1 MKRKFLLVLTAVFI
15 MATAVAQSYDVLN
28 YNFNGTPVN
37 GIKIKTNIPFTS
49 GTHMPT
55 LRIEGYNYGS
65 VQTVGINLAWYVY
78 DNLFYNYT
86 ASSFGSYIPAIK
98 LANEAGKVVIF
109 INDKSYFVRFKVSA
123 YAQGFG
129 EQSSW
134 FQGWTAA
141 DEVVTGAY
149 AVTVPYMNSTGK
161 LQIADGSQGAGK
173 VLFSDDN
180 GLASWQVP
188 AADVSNYTPI
198 TYNFNGTP
206 VNGIKIK
213 TNMPFADATQ
223 MPAVRI
229 EGYNYG
235 TGQAIGLSI
244 VWYVYAGS
252 FINHSVSSWGAYTP
266 KISLAN
272 EGGKVVIFID
282 DKPYF
287 QRFRVS
293 VFAQGMSEVRSWFQ
307 GWTTADEALTGA
319 NRVLLPYQNS
329 FGTVKIGEVS
339 TPAGYKLYVEQGI
352 LTEKVKVAL
361 KTSGNWA
368 DHVFAPGYKLKPLTE
383 VETFIKQN
391 NHLPGIPSAETLV
404 KDGGID
410 MNQMFAKQMEKI
422 EELTLYMIAI
432 KKENEQLKKEV
443 KALKKRR

>member
-1 MKRKFLLVLTAVFI
+1 MKRKLFLVLAAVFI
-15 MATAVAQSYDVLN
+15 MATAMAQSYDVLN

-65 VQTVGINLAWYVY
+65 VQTVGLNLVWYVY

-86 ASSFGSYIPAIK
+86 ASSFGNYTPTIK

-149 AVTVPYMNSTGK
+149 SVTVPYQNSVGK

-188 AADVSNYTPI
+188 AGDVSNYTPI

-213 TNMPFADATQ
+213 TNMPFIDGTQ
-223 MPAVRI
+223 MPAVKI

-244 VWYVYAGS
+244 VWYVYGGS
-252 FINHSVSSWGAYTP
+252 FINHSISSSGAYTP

-282 DKPYF
+282 DKPYY
-287 QRFRVS
+287 QRFRVT
-293 VFAQGMSEVRSWFQ
+293 VFAQGMSELRSWFQ
-307 GWTTADEALTGA
+307 GWTTADEALTGS
-319 NRVLLPYQNS
+319 NRVLLPYHNS
-329 FGTVKIGEVS
+329 FGTVKIGDVAS
-339 TPAGYKLYVEQGI
+339 PAGYKLYVEQGI

-368 DHVFAPGYKLKPLTE
+368 DHVFAPDYKLKSLPE

-391 NHLPGIPSAETLV
+391 KHLPGIPSAEALV

-443 KALKKRR
+443 QALKKRR